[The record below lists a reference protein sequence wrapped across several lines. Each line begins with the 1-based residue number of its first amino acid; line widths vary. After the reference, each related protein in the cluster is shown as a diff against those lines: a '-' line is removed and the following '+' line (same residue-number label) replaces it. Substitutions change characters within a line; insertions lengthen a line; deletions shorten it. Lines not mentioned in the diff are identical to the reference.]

1 MYGSQSLRTICAAIL
16 LGSLTSLAGAA
27 GGDAEYE
34 AGLREAQEL
43 RYARA
48 LDHFNMAA
56 AQGHRDALR
65 TAGLML
71 LYGQDLYGE
80 EVQKDWITAVHLLA
94 EAAAQGCAVS
104 ARVLRQI
111 GHQRFG

>member
-16 LGSLTSLAGAA
+16 LGSLASLAGAA

-43 RYARA
+43 RYAQA
-48 LDHFNMAA
+48 LDHFNQAA

-80 EVQKDWITAVHLLA
+80 EVQKDWITAMHLLA

-104 ARVLRQI
+104 AQVLRQTKPR
-111 GHQRFG
+111 RFG